1 MAFAGSPFEAEI
13 VNDRIEGHG
22 KYTFPDGNVYIG
34 EFKDGHF
41 HGTGTIHFMNGGK
54 YNAKWEF
61 GKAVEGT
68 YTFKDGLEYK
78 SDEWDYC
85 TDVDR
90 RFYSERVSGFQPGE
104 PQQSND
110 PAGPPSIPRS
120 TFDVGDGFY
129 DPRDALVRAYD
140 GTPLRVPDEQERA
153 WIVAHCRVG
162 GNRKMKVNGGWMP
175 LQELA
180 T

>member
-90 RFYSERVSGFQPGE
+90 RFYSER
-104 PQQSND
+104 
-110 PAGPPSIPRS
+110 
-120 TFDVGDGFY
+120 
-129 DPRDALVRAYD
+129 
-140 GTPLRVPDEQERA
+140 
-153 WIVAHCRVG
+153 
-162 GNRKMKVNGGWMP
+162 
-175 LQELA
+175 
-180 T
+180 